1 MVGLQPLL
9 AIVAGVLVLVY
20 PRHMRYFVGVYLI
33 LAGLFGLGVV
43 RG

>member
-9 AIVAGVLVLVY
+9 AIVAGVLCLVY
-20 PRHMRYFVGVYLI
+20 PRYMRYTVGVYLI
-33 LAGLFGLGVV
+33 LVGLMGLGVV